1 MIEDNIKVLRQAAKI
16 SSTDNTHK
24 DEKVWCI
31 IAGNVELID
40 DIAYR
45 AIASKH
51 SVRILFRE
59 HAILK
64 ENKLRKKFDFIM
76 LHGNSL
82 KINEFKRISDEK
94 GGSFIRISPMHLKE
108 EPNLMIL
115 VAPDDAIRR
124 TVSTIERSKIPFAIL
139 LESQTTGFIEVDLD
153 PNVKLPGFIKSMLK
167 PLYNVSDVVLST
179 ILISVDEKKDI
190 GKVQSVATSNKV
202 FVIDFKDLKME
213 ASQ

>member
-1 MIEDNIKVLRQAAKI
+1 MIEDNIKVLRQVAKI
-16 SSTDNTHK
+16 SSTDNPHK

-51 SVRILFRE
+51 SVRIIFRE

-82 KINEFKRISDEK
+82 KINEFKRISEEK
-94 GGSFIRISPMHLKE
+94 GGSFIRISSMHLKE

-115 VAPDDAIRR
+115 VAPEDAIRH

-139 LESQTTGFIEVDLD
+139 LESQTTGFIEIDLD
-153 PNVKLPGFIKSMLK
+153 PNIKLPRFIKSMLK

>member
-1 MIEDNIKVLRQAAKI
+1 MIEDNIKVLRQVAKI
-16 SSTDNTHK
+16 SSTDNPHK

-51 SVRILFRE
+51 SVRIIFRE

-82 KINEFKRISDEK
+82 KINEFKRISEEK
-94 GGSFIRISPMHLKE
+94 GGSFIRISSMHLKE

-115 VAPDDAIRR
+115 VAPEDAIRH

-139 LESQTTGFIEVDLD
+139 LESQTTGFIEIDLD
-153 PNVKLPGFIKSMLK
+153 PNIKLPRFIKSMLK

-179 ILISVDEKKDI
+179 ILVSVDEKKDI

>member
-16 SSTDNTHK
+16 SSTDNK
-24 DEKVWCI
+24 NRDEKVWCI

-40 DIAYR
+40 DIAYK

>member
-31 IAGNVELID
+31 IVGNVELID

-59 HAILK
+59 HVILK

-82 KINEFKRISDEK
+82 KINEFERISDEK
-94 GGSFIRISPMHLKE
+94 GGSFIRISPMYLKE

-115 VAPDDAIRR
+115 VAPDDAIRH

-167 PLYNVSDVVLST
+167 PLYNISDVVLST